1 MAAAPVE
8 GERFGI
14 AAAGAAPPPMPEEGE
29 RRGIALGGA
38 PPAAPTP
45 PPAPARGGSSV
56 ALFAM
61 SVTLAVVM
69 FDDLILFVDLFCVCM
84 KIFFPGLVVFA
95 FFFLLVRV
103 LAKCRLIVFLSKS

>member
-1 MAAAPVE
+1 MAAPPVE

-14 AAAGAAPPPMPEEGE
+14 AAVGAAPPPMPEEGE

-45 PPAPARGGSSV
+45 PAPARGGSSV

-69 FDDLILFVDLFCVCM
+69 FDDLIRFVFCLFVIFC
-84 KIFFPGLVVFA
+84 LY
-95 FFFLLVRV
+95 
-103 LAKCRLIVFLSKS
+103 